1 MGPKKDTAST
11 SKASKA
17 PDKKKDRKFDSC
29 VMYFPRKKQR
39 DDSGLFMF
47 DLMHW
52 IEITKHPSFPTP
64 PGRILRDRK
73 LEDHDRLCEYTIP
86 YFLGKRRIDMKAHIF
101 AVVEKGTRKII
112 VNAEFV
118 IIGNVFRK
126 YSHCK
131 WHRPTRKLAL
141 LGCRRGRTLNNLVDN
156 PYNRE
161 HRHLRHLKCS
171 SLHLTGLNYHQDHQY
186 SPTELSQDQDLEVT
200 LLHVQCNQECTQ
212 VCK

>member
-64 PGRILRDRK
+64 PGRILRDHK
-73 LEDHDRLCEYTIP
+73 LEDHDRLREYTIP
-86 YFLGKRRIDMKAHIF
+86 YFLGKRRFDMKAHIF
-101 AVVEKGTRKII
+101 AIVEKGTQNITVNGDFII
-112 VNAEFV
+112 CNTFA
-118 IIGNVFRK
+118 IIILTETK
-126 YSHCK
+126 YIVSQ
-131 WHRPTRKLAL
+131 AL
-141 LGCRRGRTLNNLVDN
+141 LILVTRLSINNDFISSWNYCCAFKSQAQFLFVTRLFVKLPLVRNKKTYKDIVSQA
-156 PYNRE
+156 
-161 HRHLRHLKCS
+161 CS
-171 SLHLTGLNYHQDHQY
+171 VTVTRLSL
-186 SPTELSQDQDLEVT
+186 
-200 LLHVQCNQECTQ
+200 
-212 VCK
+212 